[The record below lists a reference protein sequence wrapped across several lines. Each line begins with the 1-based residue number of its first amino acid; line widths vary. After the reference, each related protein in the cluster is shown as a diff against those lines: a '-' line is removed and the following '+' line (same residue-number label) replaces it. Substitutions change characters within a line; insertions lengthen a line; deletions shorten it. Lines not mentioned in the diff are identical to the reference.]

1 MPAPDET
8 RRVQRIGV
16 KIPLK
21 MKVHSSMENDFTLTE
36 KEQSSSTVDMS
47 ATGMG
52 IMSGVY
58 IPDGV
63 LLEIELDGHSIY
75 PDKGK
80 AGNTIKLTGEV
91 VSSRMLGGL
100 YRLGILVKEIN
111 EADKNAILK
120 FIESVG

>member
-16 KIPLK
+16 KIALK
-21 MKVHSSMENDFTLTE
+21 MKVHSSMEDDFTLAE

-58 IPDGV
+58 VPDGV
-63 LLEIELDGHSIY
+63 LLEIELDAHSIY
-75 PDKGK
+75 PDKGQ

-100 YRLGILVKEIN
+100 YRLGILVKEIS
-111 EADKNAILK
+111 EADKKAILK
-120 FIESVG
+120 FIGSVG